1 LTPLICIRRVDQTA
15 ILNVSGDIDLASSP
29 VVRKILM
36 REVRENRTPIVVCNL
51 TEVGYIDSA
60 GIASL
65 VEGLRA
71 SREIGSRV
79 ILCSL
84 SPVVREVLRLS
95 KLLAVFE
102 IYEDENQ
109 ALVSRNPR
117 VEREANGAGRR
128 NRGGGYIGPGL
139 DWDSCNPCVP
149 RCLFYLVCPFPGK
162 PLRSG
167 SCRLTSDGSDDRAFP
182 ILSLR
187 SSSD

>member
-15 ILNVSGDIDLASSP
+15 ILNVFGDIDLTSSP
-29 VVRKILM
+29 VVRKILV

-51 TEVGYIDSA
+51 AEVGSIDNS

-84 SPVVREVLRLS
+84 SPGVRKVLRLS

-102 IYEDENQ
+102 IYKDANQ
-109 ALVSRNPR
+109 ALLSRHPR
-117 VEREANGAGRR
+117 IGWEANEQVAE
-128 NRGGGYIGPGL
+128 IGEASGL
-139 DWDSCNPCVP
+139 
-149 RCLFYLVCPFPGK
+149 
-162 PLRSG
+162 
-167 SCRLTSDGSDDRAFP
+167 A
-182 ILSLR
+182 
-187 SSSD
+187 

>member
-1 LTPLICIRRVDQTA
+1 MTPLICIRRVDQTA

-51 TEVGYIDSA
+51 AEVGYIDSS
-60 GIASL
+60 GIATL

-84 SPVVREVLRLS
+84 SPGVRKVLRLS

-102 IYEDENQ
+102 IYKDANQ
-109 ALVSRNPR
+109 ALLSRHPR
-117 VEREANGAGRR
+117 IGWEANEQVAE
-128 NRGGGYIGPGL
+128 IGEASGL
-139 DWDSCNPCVP
+139 
-149 RCLFYLVCPFPGK
+149 
-162 PLRSG
+162 
-167 SCRLTSDGSDDRAFP
+167 A
-182 ILSLR
+182 
-187 SSSD
+187 